1 MPGHG
6 YNAIFF
12 NKKIKDWT
20 PRTLANPQDRY
31 VRYYLIFAL
40 PLSPPSQSGRHM
52 CITAYLHIQPEQE
65 RPENQRPEKVR
76 ILFTL

>member
-1 MPGHG
+1 MSD
-6 YNAIFF
+6 NILF
-12 NKKIKDWT
+12 
-20 PRTLANPQDRY
+20 
-31 VRYYLIFAL
+31 L
-40 PLSPPSQSGRHM
+40 PYPSPPPSQSGRHM